1 MTTWRHANEWHSD
14 FTGLTHCMAPRD
26 NGSPCEC
33 TTPTPDPASPC
44 GHPECEHDARA
55 TWTHPP
61 AGPYLHGSHPHVPTR
76 CTCGDPIEEAT
87 R

>member
-1 MTTWRHANEWHSD
+1 MTWRHTN
-14 FTGLTHCMAPRD
+14 PV
-26 NGSPCEC
+26 GSSHIACDACIDDPAVKYAC
-33 TTPTPDPASPC
+33 TTHTPDPASPC